1 MRSEE
6 DPDAIVIVLDGAE
19 ARLLVWALKHARPHA
34 RKRQRALM
42 AELAEALVSGID
54 KAAAD
59 ETNVEGACTPWPR
72 SLPVR
77 SRRCA
82 TPPAPG

>member
-1 MRSEE
+1 MWTLDPAPLGLRVLGMVFEEDPIEE

-59 ETNVEGACTPWPR
+59 ETNVEGA
-72 SLPVR
+72 
-77 SRRCA
+77 
-82 TPPAPG
+82 

>member
-1 MRSEE
+1 MWNLDPAPLGLRVLGMAFEEDPIEE

-59 ETNVEGACTPWPR
+59 ETNVEGA
-72 SLPVR
+72 
-77 SRRCA
+77 
-82 TPPAPG
+82 